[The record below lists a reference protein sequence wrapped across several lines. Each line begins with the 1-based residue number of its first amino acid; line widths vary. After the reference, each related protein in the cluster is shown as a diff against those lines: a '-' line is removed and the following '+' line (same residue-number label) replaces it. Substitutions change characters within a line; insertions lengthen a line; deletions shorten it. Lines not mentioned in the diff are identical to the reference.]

1 MEAQSRSQTVG
12 RTTRNRE
19 AIEPR
24 PSKQRSAVSNGK
36 RLFVEGDGR
45 SPWSRRYYDLISLHV
60 SDLGGRSNLS
70 EAQLALIKRA
80 ATLEVELEQME
91 GKLSLGET
99 IDLDVF
105 GRATGNLRRVWESLG
120 LKREARDITA
130 LTDEGKL
137 AQLLEAAALPE
148 AAE

>member
-1 MEAQSRSQTVG
+1 M
-12 RTTRNRE
+12 
-19 AIEPR
+19 EPR
-24 PSKQRSAVSNGK
+24 SPKNRSAVSNGK
-36 RLFVEGDGR
+36 RLFVEGDAR
-45 SPWSRRYYDLISLHV
+45 SPWSRRYYDLIALHV
-60 SDLGGRSNLS
+60 SDMGGRSNLS

-91 GKLSLGET
+91 GKLSLGES

-105 GRATGNLRRVWESLG
+105 GRATGNLRRVWEALG

>member
-1 MEAQSRSQTVG
+1 METRSETVT
-12 RTTRNRE
+12 RKTRNRE
-19 AIEPR
+19 AMERR

>member
-1 MEAQSRSQTVG
+1 MENRSETASSKQ
-12 RTTRNRE
+12 RDKE
-19 AIEPR
+19 AIAPR
-24 PSKQRSAVSNGK
+24 QPTARSAVSNGK

-45 SPWSRRYYDLISLHV
+45 SPWSRRYYDLIAAHV
-60 SDLGGRSNLS
+60 ADMGGRSNLS

-105 GRATGNLRRVWESLG
+105 GRATGNLRRVWDSLG
-120 LKREARDITA
+120 LKREPRDVNTIENDQQR
-130 LTDEGKL
+130 LNRILNYVE
-137 AQLLEAAALPE
+137 EAAP
-148 AAE
+148 

>member
-1 MEAQSRSQTVG
+1 METRSETVA
-12 RTTRNRE
+12 RPTRNRE
-19 AIEPR
+19 AIERR

-91 GKLSLGET
+91 GRLSLGESV
-99 IDLDVF
+99 DLDVF
-105 GRATGNLRRVWESLG
+105 GRATGNLRRIWESLG
-120 LKREARDITA
+120 LRREARDITQE
-130 LTDEGKL
+130 TDEARLSRILGYMEEP
-137 AQLLEAAALPE
+137 AS
-148 AAE
+148 

>member
-1 MEAQSRSQTVG
+1 MEAGTRSVNASRKQ
-12 RTTRNRE
+12 RKRE

-24 PSKQRSAVSNGK
+24 PPAQRSAVSNGK

-80 ATLEVELEQME
+80 AALEVELEQME
-91 GKLSLGET
+91 GRLSLGET

>member
-1 MEAQSRSQTVG
+1 MEADTRSVNASRAQ
-12 RTTRNRE
+12 RKRE
-19 AIEPR
+19 AIGQR
-24 PSKQRSAVSNGK
+24 PPAQRSAVSNGK
-36 RLFVEGDGR
+36 RLFVQGDGR
-45 SPWSRRYYDLISLHV
+45 SPWSRRYYDLIALHV
-60 SDLGGRSNLS
+60 GDLGGRANLS

-120 LKREARDITA
+120 LKRELRNIT
-130 LTDEGKL
+130 LESDEAKL
-137 AQLLEAAALPE
+137 VKLLSEPE
-148 AAE
+148 EVAE